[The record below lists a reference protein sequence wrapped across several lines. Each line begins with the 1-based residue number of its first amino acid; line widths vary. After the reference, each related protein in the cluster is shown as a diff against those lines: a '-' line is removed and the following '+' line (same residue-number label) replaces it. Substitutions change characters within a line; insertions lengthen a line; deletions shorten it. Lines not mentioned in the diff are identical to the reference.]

1 MTFAVFREALVV
13 SALATIS
20 RGRRASHSVKAR
32 FGADTGPTR
41 DCRRRRAIRPIEAS
55 KVAICNGRF
64 TSICDIQSL
73 ATNVRKRPKPCGAS
87 IDWYSYVVS

>member
-41 DCRRRRAIRPIEAS
+41 DCRRRRASTLRP
-55 KVAICNGRF
+55 F
-64 TSICDIQSL
+64 
-73 ATNVRKRPKPCGAS
+73 ATFRLGYRVL
-87 IDWYSYVVS
+87 DFDH